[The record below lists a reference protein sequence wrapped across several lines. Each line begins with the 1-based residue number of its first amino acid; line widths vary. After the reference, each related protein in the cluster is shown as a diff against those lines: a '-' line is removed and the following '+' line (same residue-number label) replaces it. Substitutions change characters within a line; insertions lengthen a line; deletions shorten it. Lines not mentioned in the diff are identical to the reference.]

1 MAQALYEPL
10 SGEEE
15 LLERLEERLGR
26 VHARQRLGMER
37 EYEDKFS
44 GRVNFFNPDKWYS
57 VHSFFTCA
65 LKLTVLYVLGL
76 RNAGRIEV
84 RHNHTDFPD
93 LPSAFDGFT
102 ILHLSDLH
110 VEMSAPAMR
119 RLAELVSTL
128 EYDICVLT
136 GDYRGKA
143 FGAFDEAL
151 RGMAGVRSRLGEAVY
166 GVLGNHD
173 TVRMLPELE
182 AMGIR
187 MLLNESET
195 FVRGKQRLHLAGV
208 DDAHQYMAANLEKA
222 SAGIPGGEFSIL
234 LSHTPE
240 IYKQAAYAGFRLFLS
255 GHTHGGQIC
264 LPGSVPVTLSCD
276 LPRRFGAGPWSY
288 NGMTGYT
295 SAGVGSSVIPV
306 RFNCPAEI
314 TLHHL
319 RLTQ

>member
-1 MAQALYEPL
+1 MTQDVCEPL
-10 SGEEE
+10 SREEE

-26 VHARQRLGMER
+26 VHARQRLGMEK
-37 EYEDKFS
+37 EYEDRFN

-57 VHSFFTCA
+57 LHSFFSCA
-65 LKLTVLYVLGL
+65 LKLTGLYQMGI

-84 RHNHTDFPD
+84 RHNHVDFPN
-93 LPSAFDGFT
+93 LPSGFDGFT

-110 VEMSAPAMR
+110 VEMSEPAMR
-119 RLAELVSTL
+119 RLTELVTTL

-136 GDYRGKA
+136 GDFRGKA
-143 FGAFDEAL
+143 FGPFDEAL

-173 TVRMLPELE
+173 TVRMLPGLE

-195 FVRGKQRLHLAGV
+195 IVRGKQRLHLAGV

-240 IYKQAAYAGFRLFLS
+240 IYKQAAYAGFHLCLS

-276 LPRRFGAGPWSY
+276 LPRCFGAGPWSY
-288 NGMTGYT
+288 ESMKGYT

-306 RFNCPAEI
+306 RFNCSPEV

-319 RLTQ
+319 RVA